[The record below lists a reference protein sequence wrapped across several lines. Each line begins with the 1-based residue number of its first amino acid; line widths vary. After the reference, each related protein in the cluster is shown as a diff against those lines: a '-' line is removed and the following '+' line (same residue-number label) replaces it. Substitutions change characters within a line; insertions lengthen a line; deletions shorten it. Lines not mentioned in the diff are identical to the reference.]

1 MEITQRFVVQHPVE
15 VVWESLADVQLVAE
29 CMPGAELTESIGDD
43 RYRGKIK
50 VKLGPIAA
58 AFAGE
63 VAVTRNQADWSGT
76 VEGKGNDKLSGSRVQ
91 SKMRYSLKPESD
103 GRETAVE
110 IKADVALSGSL
121 AQFSRSSIMNDISA
135 MLTAEFATCLQR
147 KLGAT
152 SREEAAAVKAEAVQ
166 SGKILTILVN
176 RVGRAIAA
184 FLRRLFDRQSRV

>member
-15 VVWESLADVQLVAE
+15 TVWNSLADVQLVAE
-29 CMPGAELTESIGDD
+29 CMPGAELTDALGDD
-43 RYRGKIK
+43 RYRGRIK

-63 VAVTRNQADWSGT
+63 VTVTRNQADWSGT

-91 SKMRYSLKPESD
+91 STMRYALSPAND

-121 AQFSRSSIMNDISA
+121 AQFGRSSIINDISA

-147 KLGAT
+147 KLSAAT
-152 SREEAAAVKAEAVQ
+152 QEEAAAVKAEAVRP
-166 SGKILTILVN
+166 GKILVN
-176 RVGRAIAA
+176 RIVGAIAA
-184 FLRRLFDRQSRV
+184 LVRRLFGRQSRV